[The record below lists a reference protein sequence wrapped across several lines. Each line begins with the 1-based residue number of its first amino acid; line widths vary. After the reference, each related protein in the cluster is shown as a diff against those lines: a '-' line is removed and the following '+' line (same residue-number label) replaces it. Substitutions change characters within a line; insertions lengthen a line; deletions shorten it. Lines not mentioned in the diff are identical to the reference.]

1 MHDIIPLILAMGK
14 DNIMTAEFAIQL
26 FEDFT
31 LQDLSFNREA
41 VQRMLVEEKKR
52 ERRLEKELL
61 SAQES
66 VGKLKRE
73 YRTLLLKNDILIAAP
88 HLSDILNSEE
98 IDVIDDGIERLL
110 DEEEKQERRAASEL
124 EKAQKS
130 VKELEDIIDLLNVAY
145 DISGELVKH
154 VNS

>member
-1 MHDIIPLILAMGK
+1 
-14 DNIMTAEFAIQL
+14 MTAEFAIQL